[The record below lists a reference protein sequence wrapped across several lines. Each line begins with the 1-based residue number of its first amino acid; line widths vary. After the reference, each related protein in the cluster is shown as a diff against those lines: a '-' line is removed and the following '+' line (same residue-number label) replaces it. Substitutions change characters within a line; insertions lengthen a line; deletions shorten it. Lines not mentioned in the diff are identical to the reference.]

1 MSGEPKKIRI
11 TFEYNNARFTDVVEP
26 YRKLSYAKQIAKNYF
41 FPLKGDTRMFYQNK
55 DITNCNNML
64 LGELFNHKEKAYI
77 KLIPLTKRID
87 TEVKRSNNKL
97 SIDDIALSNPKKE
110 QQRKALLRKSANA
123 SPLQA
128 TPLIKCACNS
138 VSNCK
143 VTYYCRHCNEFICST
158 CRNDDTHSIH
168 PVINIDLRNLNES
181 AKLYA
186 ITVQSELVFHN
197 RKIKE
202 DYMNYQKANF
212 IDASVRYEQLLQK
225 LRAIQEMYTEMNEIV
240 TLTNE
245 KMNMLQ
251 SVIKSYESN
260 AKEVNTEL
268 EQILIDIYNIQKVQ
282 GKQMKFEE
290 FKNIC
295 EMIHLKE
302 KGIVEHCKDAVSY
315 SIGYELTKKID
326 MMYNK
331 LDKVIDEVHNW
342 KVPLKLDVYTYENF
356 TIVKE
361 CKEKGDNDEFNHD
374 DTNTDNNN
382 INDDNN
388 SNDDNGD
395 EEEGNDDDDNDN
407 DDINNQDEDDEK
419 KQLPPIKEKGKQIP
433 QKEQEFVEQ
442 VTENDKK
449 QQQQQQPNNTDDV
462 VAFDDIVNNDEN
474 NNEIQND
481 YYVDLNNKFHN
492 VYGK

>member
-1 MSGEPKKIRI
+1 
-11 TFEYNNARFTDVVEP
+11 
-26 YRKLSYAKQIAKNYF
+26 
-41 FPLKGDTRMFYQNK
+41 
-55 DITNCNNML
+55 
-64 LGELFNHKEKAYI
+64 
-77 KLIPLTKRID
+77 
-87 TEVKRSNNKL
+87 
-97 SIDDIALSNPKKE
+97 
-110 QQRKALLRKSANA
+110 
-123 SPLQA
+123 
-128 TPLIKCACNS
+128 
-138 VSNCK
+138 
-143 VTYYCRHCNEFICST
+143 
-158 CRNDDTHSIH
+158 
-168 PVINIDLRNLNES
+168 
-181 AKLYA
+181 
-186 ITVQSELVFHN
+186 
-197 RKIKE
+197 
-202 DYMNYQKANF
+202 
-212 IDASVRYEQLLQK
+212 
-225 LRAIQEMYTEMNEIV
+225 
-240 TLTNE
+240 
-245 KMNMLQ
+245 MLQ

-295 EMIHLKE
+295 ETIHLKE

-374 DTNTDNNN
+374 TNTDNNN
-382 INDDNN
+382 VNDDN
-388 SNDDNGD
+388 SNDDDNGD
-395 EEEGNDDDDNDN
+395 EEEGNDDDN

-442 VTENDKK
+442 VMENEKK
-449 QQQQQQPNNTDDV
+449 QQQQPNNTDNV
-462 VAFDDIVNNDEN
+462 VPFDNIVNNDEN

-492 VYGK
+492 VYGT

>member
-1 MSGEPKKIRI
+1 
-11 TFEYNNARFTDVVEP
+11 
-26 YRKLSYAKQIAKNYF
+26 
-41 FPLKGDTRMFYQNK
+41 MFYQNK

-64 LGELFNHKEKAYI
+64 LGELFTHKEKAYI
-77 KLIPLTKRID
+77 KLIPLTKRIE
-87 TEVKRSNNKL
+87 TEVKRSNNNNIL
-97 SIDDIALSNPKKE
+97 SIDEVSLSKTKKE

-123 SPLQA
+123 SPMQS

-138 VSNCK
+138 LPTCK

-158 CRNDDTHSIH
+158 CRNGDSHSTH

-212 IDASVRYEQLLQK
+212 IDASVRYEQFLQK
-225 LRAIQEMYTEMNEIV
+225 LRAIQDMYTEMNEIV

-260 AKEVNTEL
+260 AREVNAEL

-302 KGIVEHCKDAVSY
+302 KGIVENCKDAVSY

-342 KVPLKLDVYTYENF
+342 RVPLKLDVYTYENF

-361 CKEKGDNDEFNHD
+361 CKDKVDNEEFEHDNDN
-374 DTNTDNNN
+374 DNDVKGNEVC
-382 INDDNN
+382 DDN
-388 SNDDNGD
+388 
-395 EEEGNDDDDNDN
+395 EEEGDDGIENQEEDDNDN
-407 DDINNQDEDDEK
+407 NEGDEK

-442 VTENDKK
+442 VMENDKK
-449 QQQQQQPNNTDDV
+449 QLNTDEV
-462 VAFDDIVNNDEN
+462 VPFDEIVNNDDE

-481 YYVDLNNKFHN
+481 YYADLNNKFHN
-492 VYGK
+492 VYDT